1 MLDATDV
8 KAHPT
13 ASSLNKGGCTPRL
26 IGGTKGG
33 MTNKLHGVCHSKGGP
48 LRLHLREGQCSGF
61 TGADV
66 LLKGP
71 AACCQ
76 GGWGKGMNRDK
87 SRKMLPAGHH
97 ALHPGLSLPQE
108 ASPRPEEAGSQV
120 SQNRDALFPIEGLA
134 AGCNPLRRLRPH
146 LPFCHP
152 PGRHRPL
159 LVMSPDPGVPSRRYI
174 YRAVGSWPGWIQR
187 WRPMQRD

>member
-76 GGWGKGMNRDK
+76 GD
-87 SRKMLPAGHH
+87 
-97 ALHPGLSLPQE
+97 
-108 ASPRPEEAGSQV
+108 
-120 SQNRDALFPIEGLA
+120 
-134 AGCNPLRRLRPH
+134 
-146 LPFCHP
+146 
-152 PGRHRPL
+152 
-159 LVMSPDPGVPSRRYI
+159 
-174 YRAVGSWPGWIQR
+174 
-187 WRPMQRD
+187 